1 MRFVPLSFT
10 LLVILF
16 DGCSLAPE
24 LNVPAIEEPQNIREE
39 NIHVD
44 KTWWKTFN
52 DDALNLLIEQ
62 ALTQSDDLK
71 LSALKVLKARQT
83 LGLSE
88 ANEMPSV
95 NANASVSRQKTS
107 YETYQ
112 HNRALYDEKAFNA
125 TLSYEID
132 LWGKLSS
139 QNEANWSSY
148 LASKAARETVRNTL
162 IHDVFSA
169 YVTLVSLR
177 MRLDILEQTVQSY
190 QAAYD
195 LRAKQSRAGTISDV
209 LANQT
214 LAQWHNTQAAYEAL
228 KQSYALQQN
237 ALGILIGASPKAM
250 QEPYALSP
258 VLPKALTIPQGVPS
272 LLLEHRPDIT
282 EALQTLH
289 GKNALIGVEKSAYF
303 PSFSLTGSLGQQS
316 ESLDAIVHSSATKWS
331 LAPGLSVPIFD
342 FGRIEQRVAI
352 SKTDLQTALV
362 GYEQTVKKAYKEVY
376 DALAKTQTLRRQYA
390 LQEEELNAYR
400 NVLSLTQKRFDRGVA
415 NPLEV
420 IDARKNV
427 LSGSLALVVTEQALL
442 IAQSELFKALG
453 GGWNAEE
460 LILSKESL

>member
-1 MRFVPLSFT
+1 MRFVPLSLT
-10 LLVILF
+10 LLGILF
-16 DGCSLAPE
+16 GGCSLAPE
-24 LNVPAIEEPQNIREE
+24 LNVPSIEEPQTIREE
-39 NIHVD
+39 EVHVD
-44 KTWWKTFN
+44 QTWWKTFN
-52 DDALNLLIEQ
+52 DDALNALIDR

-83 LGLSE
+83 FGLSE
-88 ANEMPSV
+88 ANEMPSL

-107 YETYQ
+107 DETYQ
-112 HNRALYDEKAFNA
+112 HNRARYDEKAFNG

-132 LWGKLSS
+132 LWGKLSLQS
-139 QNEANWSSY
+139 EANWSSY

-177 MRLDILEQTVQSY
+177 MRLDVLAQTVQTY
-190 QAAYD
+190 QTAYD

-209 LANQT
+209 LAQQT
-214 LAQWHNTQAAYEAL
+214 LAQLHNAQAAYETL
-228 KQSYALQQN
+228 TQSYALQQN

-250 QEPYALSP
+250 QEPYTLSP
-258 VLPKALTIPQGVPS
+258 ALPKALSIPKGVPS
-272 LLLEHRPDIT
+272 LLLEHRPDIA
-282 EALQTLH
+282 EALQTLQS
-289 GKNALIGVEKSAYF
+289 KNALIGVEKSAYF
-303 PSFSLTGSLGQQS
+303 PNFSLTGSYGQQS
-316 ESLDAIVHSSATKWS
+316 ESLGNILQSSANKWS

-342 FGRIEQRVAI
+342 FGRIEQRVSI

-376 DALAKTQTLRRQYA
+376 DALAKMQTLRRQYA
-390 LQEEELNAYR
+390 LQEEELNTYR
-400 NVLSLTQKRFDRGVA
+400 NVLALTQKRFDRGVA

-427 LSGSLALVVTEQALL
+427 LSGSLTLIVTEQALL

-453 GGWNAEE
+453 GGWSTDE
-460 LILSKESL
+460 LISSKESL